1 MVTFQNWTKPFEM
14 GVQLW
19 SVTFSHYGRKFHN
32 FVFFLISLYIS
43 LSRNKQI
50 KTRSGSTSLNLFWS
64 FSNPHMV
71 KSIHK
76 GSNLNIQKVVYLHQ
90 MLLLA
95 FNNFH
100 A

>member
-1 MVTFQNWTKPFEM
+1 MVIFQNWTKLFEM
-14 GVQLW
+14 GLQLW
-19 SVTFSHYGRKFHN
+19 SVTFSHYGRHN
-32 FVFFLISLYIS
+32 FGLFLISLHIS
-43 LSRNKQI
+43 LSRNKQN

-71 KSIHK
+71 KSINK
-76 GSNLNIQKVVYLHQ
+76 GSNLNIKMAVYLHQ
-90 MLLLA
+90 MLMLA